1 MRAVLVAA
9 ACVLVASSVVGC
21 SNGSVGQD
29 AGDPPS
35 AQVFCDALAQFRD
48 EIDAADAGDLPAYV
62 AALKEAAAQLERIGT
77 PEDIPD
83 SARAGF
89 ELTIRRIQD
98 LPDDATEEGLADLGD
113 VREEEQATLDDLE
126 AYIERT
132 CPDLADSES
141 PSPS

>member
-1 MRAVLVAA
+1 MRAALRAA
-9 ACVLVASSVVGC
+9 VWVLVASAVVGC
-21 SNGSVGQD
+21 SGGSVGHD
-29 AGDPPS
+29 ADDSPS

-48 EIDAADAGDLPAYV
+48 DIDAADADDLAAYV
-62 AALKEAAAQLERIGT
+62 AALKEAAARLERIGT

-89 ELTIRRIQD
+89 ELTIKRIQD
-98 LPDDATEEGLADLGD
+98 LADDATQESLSDLGD